1 MHVAVHTHILHLTF
15 VHALCTGGIAWCFSL
30 QHASRPDRRGW
41 LPKGGL
47 RVARVS
53 TLPSL
58 PLPPPRSLPFRDLG
72 QDSYPWMRGTW
83 FAARGW
89 DCRDVEPGWEG
100 EVHSHS
106 RREALLPFAVLWGLG
121 RAPQDVDLER
131 AFVGLH
137 RRGKVGS
144 ANLSLLVRSCL
155 FKTDL
160 SQVLTSRRVRHTTPL
175 GCPRGGPIRPRFMKQ
190 HDLHGAW
197 MDVVVAMVCASGKTG
212 LARCMY
218 ITTDVTGQPLGL
230 LPRACMPF
238 DMEGRRWGRDSGGI
252 TYGSFRA
259 RSSPGR
265 FLTSFSS
272 SFARST
278 VSKGK

>member
-1 MHVAVHTHILHLTF
+1 MAVHTHILHLTY
-15 VHALCTGGIAWCFSL
+15 VHALCMGGIAWCFSL

-53 TLPSL
+53 TLPPS
-58 PLPPPRSLPFRDLG
+58 PPPRSLPFRDLG

-121 RAPQDVDLER
+121 RASQVDLER
-131 AFVGLH
+131 AFVRLH

-144 ANLSLLVRSCL
+144 ARLSLLVRSCL

-175 GCPRGGPIRPRFMKQ
+175 GLPSWRPRPSAI
-190 HDLHGAW
+190 HEAARPAW
-197 MDVVVAMVCASGKTG
+197 RLMDVVVAVVCASGKTG
-212 LARCMY
+212 LALCMY

-238 DMEGRRWGRDSGGI
+238 DMQGRRWGRDTGGI
-252 TYGSFRA
+252 TSGSFRA